1 MNFRIFAN
9 SAYIWFS
16 RFSWNG
22 HSKNDY
28 FHEKNLKNISGEFV
42 KIEEFTLVIIFFL
55 FFIKNENLGLKWK
68 FWNFSEFTLKICYF
82 YPFPKD
88 LPPGDQIGH
97 KSGVLPGHQG
107 RPCRVYSDSNMYHM
121 YHCAPIWNWSE
132 GADNRMWLI
141 PDYFLS
147 VSFVVQVS
155 PDLI

>member
-1 MNFRIFAN
+1 MVFAIFLK
-9 SAYIWFS
+9 WPFQKWL
-16 RFSWNG
+16 FSWKKFKKHIWG
-22 HSKNDY
+22 IRKNRRIHLSY
-28 FHEKNLKNISGEFV
+28 H
-42 KIEEFTLVIIFFL
+42 FFL

-82 YPFPKD
+82 NPLPKD
-88 LPPGDQIGH
+88 LPPGDKIGH